1 MTMRKLILTTMALGA
16 LASTGCSVAYSSI
29 RQQPDGSYLLTESK
43 SKFFK
48 VQGTMYSCTA
58 NGETM
63 NCKVVALPS
72 PKKK

>member
-1 MTMRKLILTTMALGA
+1 MRKLIIHALVISG
-16 LASTGCSVAYSSI
+16 LASAAGCSVAYSSI

-48 VQGTMYSCTA
+48 VQGTMYTCTA
-58 NGETM
+58 SGETM
-63 NCKVVALPS
+63 NCKVAALPS